1 MSGAQQ
7 INNLSFAQQWRLDA
21 TGNWSG
27 FVTTDVATPANNL
40 DQQRVSNPANEITDV
55 TRRYGA
61 NWVNPAYDRAGNMT
75 TIPGGNDPTVSTN
88 GVYDAWN
95 RLVSIPGTASYSYD
109 GLNRRT
115 TTTVG
120 STTRH
125 AYYTSS
131 WQNIEERVGTSTT
144 PDRQFVWGLRYIDDL
159 VLRDRSTTG
168 TLNERLYAMQDANWN
183 VTSIVDATGAVKE
196 RYRYSPYGVPTFLDP
211 DFTERSLGG
220 DYQWETLYAGYRWD
234 NEIALY
240 HVRWRYLNPL
250 LGCWITRDPV
260 VDGYSDSVV
269 HRSDMLTEYEPN
281 TAVTSGL
288 ASQQGTNIQFRRQL
302 LSMGVSY
309 SYSELSPLTRI
320 DALGLKSCPVRCV
333 QTCFPG
339 PPTLDCTPDRV
350 GKPFPTSCVS
360 RCVLVS
366 GSGPCPAFDGT
377 RTVAWTC
384 EDTGAWRFDRITR
397 DDCG

>member
-21 TGNWSG
+21 TENWSG

-234 NEIALY
+234 AHSGLY
-240 HVRWRYLNPL
+240 CVRWRHLNPVV
-250 LGCWITRDPV
+250 GFWITRDPV
-260 VDGYSDSVV
+260 GYVGGLNLFAYAYCAPIDNSDLFGALAKPPLNVGSPQLGAFLAGYLVGELLGDPLGRLIGDIIYAEDTYGTV
-269 HRSDMLTEYEPN
+269 CCIFYNTDTCQTGKLETICEIPVSFPLDECCDTLEESPWEYEHC
-281 TAVTSGL
+281 
-288 ASQQGTNIQFRRQL
+288 
-302 LSMGVSY
+302 Y
-309 SYSELSPLTRI
+309 
-320 DALGLKSCPVRCV
+320 
-333 QTCFPG
+333 
-339 PPTLDCTPDRV
+339 
-350 GKPFPTSCVS
+350 PFPCSMVPDN
-360 RCVLVS
+360 V
-366 GSGPCPAFDGT
+366 
-377 RTVAWTC
+377 
-384 EDTGAWRFDRITR
+384 
-397 DDCG
+397 